1 MHKTAGRKPVGVIA
15 IGLGL
20 VAITVMVAAAIRLPV
35 IPAFAAVMGGMAVIQ
50 GLQASA
56 HRKAGRQAL
65 SLAARGV
72 ALLFLLAAA
81 ATVLAGQTGV
91 VPLWVREATLIA
103 AGVGFVSL
111 ALVEIWLHVRAH

>member
-1 MHKTAGRKPVGVIA
+1 MDKADEKRIGPIG
-15 IGLGL
+15 IGLGVMAL
-20 VAITVMVAAAIRLPV
+20 VVMIAAAVRLPT
-35 IPAFAAVMGGMAVIQ
+35 IPAFAAAMAGMAVIQ

-56 HRKAGRQAL
+56 HHKAGRQAL

-81 ATVLAGQTGV
+81 GTVLAGQMGV
-91 VPLWVREATLIA
+91 APSWVRGATLVA

-111 ALVEIWLHVRAH
+111 TLVEIWLHLRAH

>member
-1 MHKTAGRKPVGVIA
+1 MQKAVEKSIGPVG
-15 IGLGL
+15 IGLAV
-20 VAITVMVAAAIRLPV
+20 VAIVAMAAAAIRLPV
-35 IPAFAAVMGGMAVIQ
+35 IPAFAAAMAGMAVIQ

-72 ALLFLLAAA
+72 ALLFLLAAVGN
-81 ATVLAGQTGV
+81 VLAGQMGV
-91 VPLWVREATLIA
+91 VPYWVREATLIA

-111 ALVEIWLHVRAH
+111 TLVEIWLHLRAH